1 MAFSLGLNIA
11 QSDLSLMSF
20 FISNVIFSI
29 SSPLGVGLG
38 IGIAGMPSSLTLDI
52 INGTLQGTLKITQ
65 NYDFV
70 SDS

>member
-1 MAFSLGLNIA
+1 MTR
-11 QSDLSLMSF
+11 MSF

-52 INGTLQGTLKITQ
+52 INGTLQGKLKITQ
-65 NYDFV
+65 NYDQ
-70 SDS
+70 S